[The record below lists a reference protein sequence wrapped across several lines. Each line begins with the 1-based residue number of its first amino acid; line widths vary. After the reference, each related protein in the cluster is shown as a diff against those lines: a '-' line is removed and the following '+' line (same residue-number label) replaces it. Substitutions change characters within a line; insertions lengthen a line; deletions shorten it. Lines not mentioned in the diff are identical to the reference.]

1 MKRIA
6 WYAFVIMATL
16 AGLVLLWQF
25 SLAIILFLFS
35 LVVGSALRPSVSG
48 LQARGLSRPA
58 AMAIVYAALVVAI
71 TSLLV
76 LFFQPVA
83 ADFQEFADDAVAA
96 YERVKMEWPRGGTM
110 VQRTL
115 VDQLPPTED
124 FYNAISNEGGLTS
137 VIGVIVAAQN
147 VLTALAHTAIVIVL
161 STYWTADP
169 RRFAQLIVSPLPPE
183 QHKRARRAWAAVE
196 TGVGAYV
203 RGEIVQ
209 SLLAGI
215 LLGVSFW
222 LLGIHYPA
230 LFALWVAVVRLIPW
244 FGTLLAILPALLAII
259 AGAPVPGIAAV
270 LVTLTVL
277 LVLRLAVGQRFFTP
291 VRYSGLWLVIVVIAL
306 AELWGAGG
314 ALIAPVI
321 AVALQLLAEHLIPQ
335 PTAQRLPEISVRVE
349 SLRKRVDDL
358 AGGLPL
364 TGNEI
369 RPETR
374 LEIDRLR
381 ALLGALNARVQESQS
396 AAAE

>member
-6 WYAFVIMATL
+6 WYAFVVMATL
-16 AGLVLLWQF
+16 AGLILLWQF
-25 SLAIILFLFS
+25 SLAIILFLLS

-48 LQARGLSRPA
+48 LERRGSSRPV
-58 AMAIVYAALVVAI
+58 AMAIVYSSLVLVIAV
-71 TSLLV
+71 LLV
-76 LFFQPVA
+76 LFTRPVA
-83 ADFQEFADDAVAA
+83 ADLQEFADDAVAS
-96 YERVKMEWPRGGTM
+96 YDRIKMEWPRGGTM
-110 VQRTL
+110 AQRTL
-115 VDQLPPTED
+115 VGQLPPTED
-124 FYNAISNEGGLTS
+124 FYNAISSEGGLTS
-137 VIGVIVAAQN
+137 VIGVIGAAQN
-147 VLTALAHTAIVIVL
+147 VLTALARAAIVIVL

-183 QHKRARRAWAAVE
+183 HHKRARRAWAAVE
-196 TGVGAYV
+196 NGVGAYV
-203 RGEIVQ
+203 SGEILQ
-209 SLLAGI
+209 SLVAGI

-230 LFALWVAVVRLIPW
+230 LFALWVAIVRLIPW
-244 FGTLLAILPALLAII
+244 FGTLLAILPALLGII
-259 AGAPVPGIAAV
+259 SGATVPGIAAV

-291 VRYSGLWLVIVVIAL
+291 KRYSGLWLVTVVIAL

-321 AVALQLLAEHLIPQ
+321 AVALQLLAEHLVLQ
-335 PTAQRLPEISVRVE
+335 PAAERLPEISVRVE

-364 TGNEI
+364 SGNEI

-381 ALLGALNARVQESQS
+381 ALLGTLTTRVQERHS

>member
-16 AGLVLLWQF
+16 AGLILLWQF
-25 SLAIILFLFS
+25 SLAIILFLLS

-58 AMAIVYAALVVAI
+58 AMAMVYASLVLAI
-71 TSLLV
+71 AALLV
-76 LFFQPVA
+76 LFTRPVA
-83 ADFQEFADDAVAA
+83 ADFQEFADDAVTA

-124 FYNAISNEGGLTS
+124 FYNAFSSEGGLTS
-137 VIGVIVAAQN
+137 VIGVIGAAQN
-147 VLTALAHTAIVIVL
+147 VLTALARAAIVIVL
-161 STYWTADP
+161 STYWSADP

-183 QHKRARRAWAAVE
+183 HHKRARRAWAAVE

-215 LLGVSFW
+215 ILGVSFW

-230 LFALWVAVVRLIPW
+230 LFALWVAIVRLIPW
-244 FGTLLAILPALLAII
+244 FGTLLAILPALLAILV
-259 AGAPVPGIAAV
+259 GAPALGIAAV

-277 LVLRLAVGQRFFTP
+277 PFLRLVVGQRYFTP
-291 VRYSGLWLVIVVIAL
+291 KRYSGLWLVTVVIAL

-358 AGGLPL
+358 AGGLPFS
-364 TGNEI
+364 GNEI
-369 RPETR
+369 QPETR

-381 ALLGALNARVQESQS
+381 TLLRALTARVQESHS